1 MAKLYD
7 VKRDNEANAPLDDF
21 TVPVGGA
28 FTGTNSVEV
37 TFTNAS
43 PGEYVI
49 AYNFVLS
56 YAGQKDKAIFWKTT
70 GTYGLGS
77 VYSESVAAA
86 SSDAYKNRLYGSRVV
101 HSTVGDIVHGIEFS
115 TLGEDFGAK
124 VVTCDVSITK
134 ISNL

>member
-1 MAKLYD
+1 MELYD
-7 VKRDNEANAPLDDF
+7 IKRDNEKNAPLDNY
-21 TVPVGGA
+21 TVPIGGA

-37 TFTNAS
+37 TFTNA
-43 PGEYVI
+43 PVGEYVI

-70 GTYGLGS
+70 GTYSAGS

-86 SSDAYKNRLYGSRVV
+86 SSDAYKNRLYGSRIV
-101 HSTVGDIVHGIEFS
+101 HSAAGDITHGLEFS

-124 VVTCDVSITK
+124 VVTCDISITK
-134 ISNL
+134 VSNL